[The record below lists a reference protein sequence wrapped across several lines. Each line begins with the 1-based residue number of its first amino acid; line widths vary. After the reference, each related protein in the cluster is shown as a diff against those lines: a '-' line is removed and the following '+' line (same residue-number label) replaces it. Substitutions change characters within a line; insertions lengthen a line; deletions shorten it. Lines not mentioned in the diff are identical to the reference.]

1 MSTLE
6 IAARNTVRNGR
17 RSLPA
22 LIGIALG
29 TAAILLFDGYV
40 SYTIEGLQTGTVR
53 ALGHLEVVSKG
64 YLDFGRGNPGRFSIR
79 DYDRTLQ
86 AIRTDPELSAEITV
100 ATPTLDVQG
109 IVGTDGA
116 SGSSSFSGDAWIAA
130 DKRRLAAWDGFGM
143 HMPAGGGTLRGDVP
157 DGGVIGVG
165 LAQML
170 DLCGS
175 LHIAQCRALPPA
187 AKPAATAAVPAD
199 LAGLAQE
206 TAKNDAEA
214 AGIQPQTNETVTVD
228 LLAASPAGLPNVV
241 RMRVL
246 RAERQ
251 AIRDIDSM
259 YVAMPLAL
267 GQRLVFGPGQQAAS
281 AIVVQLRRTDMMP
294 AARLRL
300 ERLLA
305 TVDPSLEVVDFHEV
319 SPIYD
324 QIVGNYR
331 TIFRFIAVLMALIT
345 MFSVANTV
353 NMAIAERTREI
364 GTLRALGFGRAAIRR
379 IFIIEGG
386 MLGFAGTC
394 AGVVVG
400 LAVAEMVN
408 RAGLTWTPPGR
419 SHAIPLRIAV
429 FAEPSL
435 IWATIL
441 VLSILACMS
450 AVRPASRASHLP
462 ITKAL
467 RHA

>member
-1 MSTLE
+1 MSALE
-6 IAARNTVRNGR
+6 IAARNTVRNSR

-53 ALGHLEVVSKG
+53 SLGHLEVVSKG
-64 YLDFGRGNPGRFSIR
+64 YLDFGRGNPGRFSIH
-79 DYDRTLQ
+79 DYDRVLQ
-86 AIRTDPELSAEITV
+86 AIRIDPDLSREITV

-116 SGSSSFSGDAWIAA
+116 SGSSSFSGDAWIAS
-130 DKRRLAAWDGFGM
+130 DKHRLAAWDGFGM
-143 HMPAGGGTLRGDVP
+143 HMPPGGGTLREDMP

-170 DLCGS
+170 DLCGP
-175 LHIAQCRALPPA
+175 LHIAQCRRLPPA
-187 AKPAATAAVPAD
+187 PKPAPTAQVPAD
-199 LAGLAQE
+199 LADLAQDN
-206 TAKNDAEA
+206 AKASIAPSADA
-214 AGIQPQTNETVTVD
+214 TVTVD

-241 RMRVL
+241 RMRVM

-251 AIRDIDSM
+251 AIRDIDAM

-267 GQRLVFGPGQQAAS
+267 GQRLVFGPGQEAAS
-281 AIVVQLRRTDMMP
+281 AIVVQLRSTSMMP
-294 AARLRL
+294 AARARL
-300 ERLLA
+300 EQLLPK
-305 TVDPSLEVVDFHEV
+305 VDPSLEVVDFHEV

-353 NMAIAERTREI
+353 NMAISERTREI

-379 IFIIEGG
+379 IFILEGG
-386 MLGFAGTC
+386 MLGLAGTC
-394 AGVVVG
+394 AGAILGLVVAD
-400 LAVAEMVN
+400 LVN

-419 SHAIPLRIAV
+419 SHPIPLRIAI
-429 FAEPSL
+429 FAEPAL
-435 IWATIL
+435 IWTTIL
-441 VLSILACMS
+441 FLSLLACVS
-450 AVRPASRASHLP
+450 AFRPASRASRLP